1 VWDDHFV
8 SAGGTRVCVMST
20 PIGNLVGGA
29 AAAAIL
35 AIVMLIPTIAGV
47 STWKWMLGFVG
58 LLLWFLAEWAES
70 PRL

>member
-1 VWDDHFV
+1 
-8 SAGGTRVCVMST
+8 MST

-58 LLLWFLAEWAES
+58 LLLWFLAERAES

>member
-1 VWDDHFV
+1 M
-8 SAGGTRVCVMST
+8 TT

-35 AIVMLIPTIAGV
+35 AIVMFIPTIAGV
-47 STWKWMLGFVG
+47 STWKWMLGLVG
-58 LLLWFLAEWAES
+58 LLLWFLAERAES